1 MIYIFAFPGFF
12 KLGYASCPHRR
23 RAMGFWHNSHPPGLC
38 GRLGE
43 CTLTHLFEG
52 TEPLERALHALLLP
66 DHGEFY
72 AAERLPQ
79 VLAMLALTLE
89 PLPLP
94 SEAQGLLPPLP
105 PPPSKLRACC
115 GGDHGGF
122 QRDDHAR
129 RSSVTRGVKA
139 PCRICGRAVSVR
151 HDKLKQHQQSK
162 GCRESVRVDGA

>member
-52 TEPLERALHALLLP
+52 TEDLERALHALLLP

-72 AAERLPQ
+72 VEERLPG

-94 SEAQGLLPPLP
+94 SEAHLAPQSQPLA
-105 PPPSKLRACC
+105 SMLRPCC

-129 RSSVTRGVKA
+129 RSYATRGEKA
-139 PCRICGRAVSVR
+139 PCGVCGRVVSIR
-151 HDKLKQHQQSK
+151 HDKLKQHQRTK
-162 GCRESVRVDGA
+162 ACRESARVDGA